1 MMTSFFKAYGPTGTL
16 LGSLLLLH
24 AAVSA
29 QSAPEGGTAA
39 TSRAQATGEM
49 DVVGYD
55 QVKTVLRRRCVTC
68 HNPEELRGDLNL
80 SSAEGVTSGSGSG
93 PVVVS
98 GEPNQSILYTTAAHL
113 EDPHMPPNSPRIPGS
128 ELELIRR
135 WILGGLAEKSGKV
148 KLVPSKDGGPDAT
161 MRPMVTAV
169 ANSISA
175 RPKTTTPQPSPMRSE
190 EPAAV
195 QSTPFPNNMGLKPVV
210 SLLQPAAVTVMARH
224 PTRPLVAVAGRG
236 QACLYDLESRQW
248 IGALDGPEAAEL
260 GGDVTALQFTQDG
273 SMLLVAGGVPGLS
286 GRVIGYDLKSGSRK
300 WELADENDSILTLDL
315 SADGQYLA
323 VGGPSKVVR
332 LYQVADGAVKHVF
345 RKHTDWVLNLKF
357 SPDGL
362 LLASGD
368 RFGGLFIWDV
378 DTGELFQALRG
389 HVQAIH
395 GVCWDRQGDMLWSA
409 GEDGQVRSWDLHQ
422 GVLRSTW
429 DGGVESILAIDES
442 DQSVAI
448 SGRGGKLRL
457 WSKDGNSLGI
467 WSLNVGIESLVFTL
481 AGERLLAGDAQG
493 MMHEFQVGD
502 AEARHRFQLP
512 VERQQRQLM
521 FEQLATLESA
531 WNRRQR
537 EVAEEMRSPASPM
550 SSSIPSRDSETP
562 SNSNSLQLHVQL
574 AEQQVLSLQTN
585 LDTTAQALVKLE
597 ATVAETQK
605 TLRSL
610 ETMRAELATLLADQ
624 SRQLEQAEELTR
636 ELNKQRGRGDGTQ
649 TTGHGE
655 DRQLRELEQRLVQQR
670 TLLAETLKARAAI
683 FPAMESQT
691 ETDTAPSPRKL
702 LDQFLRDIQ
711 SQIDGTE
718 RAMRQLR
725 EAATSSG
732 N

>member
-1 MMTSFFKAYGPTGTL
+1 MTSLCKTYGPVGTL
-16 LGSLLLLH
+16 LGSLLLMQ
-24 AAVSA
+24 AVGSA
-29 QSAPEGGTAA
+29 QSSPQDDASATPKTQASGGL
-39 TSRAQATGEM
+39 

-55 QVKTVLRRRCVTC
+55 QVKSVLRRRCVTC

-80 SSAEGVTSGSGSG
+80 SSVEGITSGSGSG
-93 PVVVS
+93 PVVMS
-98 GEPNQSILYTTAAHL
+98 GEPNQSMLYTTAAHL

-128 ELELIRR
+128 ELELIRL

-148 KLVPSKDGGPDAT
+148 MAVVPSKDSGPDAK
-161 MRPMVTAV
+161 MRPSATATADSTLV
-169 ANSISA
+169 P
-175 RPKTTTPQPSPMRSE
+175 PKSTTPQPSPMRQE
-190 EPAAV
+190 EQAAG
-195 QSTPFPNNMGLKPVV
+195 QSTPLQIKTGLKPVV
-210 SLLQPAAVTVMARH
+210 SLMQPAAVTVMALH
-224 PTRPLVAVAGRG
+224 PSRPLVAVAGRG

-273 SMLLVAGGVPGLS
+273 SLLLVAGGVPGLS

-345 RKHTDWVLNLKF
+345 RKHTDWVLNLAF

-368 RFGGLFIWDV
+368 RFGGLFVWDV

-395 GVCWDRQGDMLWSA
+395 GVCWDGQGDTLWSA
-409 GEDGQVRSWDLHQ
+409 GEDGQVRSWDLHR
-422 GVLRSTW
+422 GVLRSAW

-448 SGRGGKLRL
+448 SGRGGKLRI
-457 WSKDGNSLGI
+457 WSKEGKSVGT
-467 WSLNVGIESLVFTL
+467 WSLNVGIESLVITPR
-481 AGERLLAGDAQG
+481 GERLLAGDAQG

-512 VERQQRQLM
+512 VERQQRQSLV
-521 FEQLATLESA
+521 EQLATLESA
-531 WNRRQR
+531 WIRRQR
-537 EVAEEMRSPASPM
+537 EVAEERRPPANPM
-550 SSSIPSRDSETP
+550 SPSIPSGDIETP

-610 ETMRAELATLLADQ
+610 ETMRAELAALLADQ

-636 ELNKQRGRGDGTQ
+636 ELNKQRGKDDGPPA
-649 TTGHGE
+649 TGPAE

-670 TLLAETLKARAAI
+670 TLLTEMLKARAAI

-691 ETDTAPSPRKL
+691 ESDTAPSSRKL

-718 RAMRQLR
+718 RAIRQLR
-725 EAATSSG
+725 EAAMSSQ